1 MLTRVTFP
9 FPFSTKVFGVY
20 ATFSCDLVMRRASPQ
35 DFGIN
40 MPRKRQA
47 RPGLHALIRH
57 LKVNHLKS
65 DPNVRALI
73 WIFYKGAS

>member
-1 MLTRVTFP
+1 MLTQVTFP

-47 RPGLHALIRH
+47 RPGVACAY
-57 LKVNHLKS
+57 KALKS
-65 DPNVRALI
+65 KSP
-73 WIFYKGAS
+73 

>member
-1 MLTRVTFP
+1 MVNADASHLPVP
-9 FPFSTKVFGVY
+9 FLNLSIGVY

-47 RPGLHALIRH
+47 RPGVACAY
-57 LKVNHLKS
+57 KALKS
-65 DPNVRALI
+65 KSP
-73 WIFYKGAS
+73 